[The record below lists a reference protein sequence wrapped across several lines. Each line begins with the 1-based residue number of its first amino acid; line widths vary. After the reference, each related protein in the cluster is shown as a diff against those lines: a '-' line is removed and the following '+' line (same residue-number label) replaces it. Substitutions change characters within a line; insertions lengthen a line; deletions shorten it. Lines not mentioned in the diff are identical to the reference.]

1 MDHCPCDA
9 QAGRRRDALSES
21 IIPGG
26 RMTEPVR
33 RILLI
38 KPSSL
43 GDIVHAMP
51 TLAALRERFP
61 QAEVTWLV
69 KRQWAPLVEV
79 IDGVDQICAVEQGL
93 MGWLGRVPDL
103 RAAGFDLVVDLQGL
117 FRSGVMA
124 WLTGCGRRVGFA
136 NGREGSPWFYT
147 QRVAVP
153 VAPMHAVD
161 RYLLVAEALGAA
173 RPKVPRFDF
182 LDRPEDGQAAEAI
195 LSAAGLARSSPWIAM
210 NVSARWETKRWPP
223 QQFAEAA
230 DRLADAPGIPIVFMG
245 GPGER
250 PETHAV
256 MARMR
261 TKAIDLT
268 GQTPVGLLPGLLRRA
283 ALLLTNDSGPMHI
296 AAAVGT
302 PVVALFGPTDPV
314 KTGPYGLGHVVLSH
328 AVECRPCFRRECS
341 RAVTLECLTGV
352 TPEQVVRAVQ
362 QQLGR
367 SRQSGSS

>member
-1 MDHCPCDA
+1 
-9 QAGRRRDALSES
+9 
-21 IIPGG
+21 
-26 RMTEPVR
+26 MTEPVR

-51 TLAALRERFP
+51 TLFALRERFP
-61 QAEVTWLV
+61 DAEVTWLV
-69 KRQWAPLVEV
+69 KRQWVSLVEV
-79 IDGVDQICAVEQGL
+79 IKGVDHVCAVEQGL

-117 FRSGVMA
+117 FRSGAMA
-124 WLTGCGRRVGFA
+124 WLTGCSRRVGFA
-136 NGREGSPWFYT
+136 NAREGSPFFYT

-153 VAPMHAVD
+153 TGSMHAVD
-161 RYLLVAEALGAA
+161 RYLLVTEALGAA
-173 RPKVPRFDF
+173 RPKEPRFEF
-182 LDRPEDGQAAEAI
+182 IDRAEDRQAVET
-195 LSAAGLARSSPWIAM
+195 LLTAAGLAGVLPWVAM

-223 QQFAEAA
+223 QHFAEAA
-230 DRLADAPGIPIVFMG
+230 DQLAEAGIPIVFMG
-245 GPGER
+245 GPAER
-250 PETHAV
+250 PETRAV

-261 TKAIDLT
+261 TKAVDLT
-268 GQTPVGLLPGLLRRA
+268 GQTPVGLLPSLLRRA
-283 ALLLTNDSGPMHI
+283 AVLVTNDSGPMHI

-314 KTGPYGLGHVVLSH
+314 RTGPYGRGHVVLSNP
-328 AVECRPCFRRECS
+328 VECRPCFRRECS

-352 TPEQVVRAVQ
+352 TSEQVVRAVQ

-367 SRQSGSS
+367 VGTSGSS

>member
-1 MDHCPCDA
+1 
-9 QAGRRRDALSES
+9 
-21 IIPGG
+21 
-26 RMTEPVR
+26 MTDPVR

-61 QAEVTWLV
+61 QADVTWLV
-69 KRQWAPLVEV
+69 KRQWASLVEV
-79 IDGVDQICAVEQGL
+79 IEGVDQICAVEQGL
-93 MGWLGRVPDL
+93 MGWLGEVPDL
-103 RAAGFDLVVDLQGL
+103 RAARFDLVVDLQGL
-117 FRSGVMA
+117 FRSGAMA
-124 WLTGCGRRVGFA
+124 WLTGCSRRVGFA
-136 NGREGSPWFYT
+136 NAREGSPYCYT

-153 VAPMHAVD
+153 AGSMHAVD

-173 RPKVPRFDF
+173 RPKAPRFDF
-182 LDRPEDGQAAEAI
+182 IDRAEDRSAVGALLA
-195 LSAAGLARSSPWIAM
+195 AAGLAAASPWVAM

-230 DRLADAPGIPIVFMG
+230 DRLAVAQGIPIVFMG
-245 GPGER
+245 GPAER
-250 PETHAV
+250 PETRAV

-268 GQTPVGLLPGLLRRA
+268 GQTPVGLLPSLLRHA
-283 ALLLTNDSGPMHI
+283 AVLVTNDSGPMHI

-314 KTGPYGLGHVVLSH
+314 KTGPYGRGHVVLSNP
-328 AVECRPCFRRECS
+328 VECRPCFRRECS
-341 RAVTLECLTGV
+341 RAVRLECLTGV
-352 TPEQVVRAVQ
+352 TSEQVVRAVQ
-362 QQLGR
+362 QQLG
-367 SRQSGSS
+367 QVGTSGSL

>member
-1 MDHCPCDA
+1 
-9 QAGRRRDALSES
+9 
-21 IIPGG
+21 
-26 RMTEPVR
+26 MTEPVR

-69 KRQWAPLVEV
+69 KRQWASFVEV
-79 IDGVDQICAVEQGL
+79 IKGVDHVCAVEQGL
-93 MGWLGRVPDL
+93 RGWLGRVPDL
-103 RAAGFDLVVDLQGL
+103 RAARFELVVDLQGL
-117 FRSGVMA
+117 FGSGAMA
-124 WLTGCGRRVGFA
+124 WLTGCSRRVGFA
-136 NGREGSPWFYT
+136 NAREGSPVFYT

-153 VAPMHAVD
+153 NGSMHAVD

-173 RPKVPRFDF
+173 RQTDPRFDF
-182 LDRPEDGQAAEAI
+182 ADRAEDRGAAEA
-195 LSAAGLARSSPWIAM
+195 LLTAAGIRASAPWIAM
-210 NVSARWETKRWPP
+210 NVSARWETKRWPA
-223 QQFAEAA
+223 QHFAEAA
-230 DRLADAPGIPIVFMG
+230 DLLAEAQHIPVIFTG
-245 GPGER
+245 GPAER
-250 PETHAV
+250 PETRAV

-261 TKAIDLT
+261 TKAVDLT
-268 GQTPVGLLPGLLRRA
+268 GQTPVGLLPSLLRRA
-283 ALLLTNDSGPMHI
+283 AVFVTNDSGPMHI

-302 PVVALFGPTDPV
+302 PVVALFGPTDPE
-314 KTGPYGLGHVVLSH
+314 KTGPYGEGHVVLSNP
-328 AVECRPCFRRECS
+328 VECRPCFRRECF

-367 SRQSGSS
+367 LDRSGSS

>member
-1 MDHCPCDA
+1 
-9 QAGRRRDALSES
+9 
-21 IIPGG
+21 
-26 RMTEPVR
+26 MTVPVR

-69 KRQWAPLVEV
+69 KRQWASLVEV
-79 IDGVDQICAVEQGL
+79 IKGVDHVCAVEQGL

-117 FRSGVMA
+117 FRSGAMA
-124 WLTGCGRRVGFA
+124 WLTGCSRRVGFA
-136 NGREGSPWFYT
+136 NAREGSPFFYT

-153 VAPMHAVD
+153 TGSMHAVD
-161 RYLLVAEALGAA
+161 RYLLVTEALGAA
-173 RPKVPRFDF
+173 RPKEPRFEF
-182 LDRPEDGQAAEAI
+182 IDRAEDRQAVET
-195 LSAAGLARSSPWIAM
+195 LLTAAGLAGVLPWVAM

-223 QQFAEAA
+223 QHFAEAA
-230 DRLADAPGIPIVFMG
+230 DQLAEAGIPIVFMG
-245 GPGER
+245 GPAER
-250 PETHAV
+250 PETRAV

-261 TKAIDLT
+261 TKAVDLT
-268 GQTPVGLLPGLLRRA
+268 GQTPVGLLPSLLRRA
-283 ALLLTNDSGPMHI
+283 AVLVTNDSGPMHI

-314 KTGPYGLGHVVLSH
+314 RTGPYGRGHVVLSNP
-328 AVECRPCFRRECS
+328 VECRPCFRRECS

-352 TPEQVVRAVQ
+352 TSEQVVRAVQ

-367 SRQSGSS
+367 VGTSGSS

>member
-1 MDHCPCDA
+1 
-9 QAGRRRDALSES
+9 
-21 IIPGG
+21 
-26 RMTEPVR
+26 MTEPVR

-51 TLAALRERFP
+51 TLFALRERFP
-61 QAEVTWLV
+61 DAEVTWLV
-69 KRQWAPLVEV
+69 KRQWVSLVEV
-79 IDGVDQICAVEQGL
+79 IKGVDHVCAVEQGL

-117 FRSGVMA
+117 FRSGAMA
-124 WLTGCGRRVGFA
+124 WLTGCSRRVGFA
-136 NGREGSPWFYT
+136 NAREGSPFFYT

-153 VAPMHAVD
+153 TGSMHAVD
-161 RYLLVAEALGAA
+161 RYLLVTEALGAA
-173 RPKVPRFDF
+173 RPKEPRFEF
-182 LDRPEDGQAAEAI
+182 IDRAEDRQAVET
-195 LSAAGLARSSPWIAM
+195 LLTAAGLAGVLPWVAM

-223 QQFAEAA
+223 QHFAEAA
-230 DRLADAPGIPIVFMG
+230 DQLAEAGIPIVFMG
-245 GPGER
+245 GPAER
-250 PETHAV
+250 PETRAV

-261 TKAIDLT
+261 TKSVDLT
-268 GQTPVGLLPGLLRRA
+268 GQTPVGLLPSLLRRA
-283 ALLLTNDSGPMHI
+283 AVLVTNDSGPMHI

-314 KTGPYGLGHVVLSH
+314 RTGPYGRGHVVLSNP
-328 AVECRPCFRRECS
+328 VECRPCFRRECS

-352 TPEQVVRAVQ
+352 TSEQVVRAVQ

-367 SRQSGSS
+367 VGTSGSS